1 MCSRCG
7 ADTRARVTDFLE
19 DCTWGHVDCAQARL
33 QAWRAVRKLG
43 VCAVPSRRIKPL
55 TSAPTPAMRLQ
66 AVESDSKLRL
76 WSSFASNSIVGLLF
90 RAGGGMPDLE
100 HPLGACCGGPWSGAQ
115 LPPGPF

>member
-43 VCAVPSRRIKPL
+43 V
-55 TSAPTPAMRLQ
+55 
-66 AVESDSKLRL
+66 
-76 WSSFASNSIVGLLF
+76 
-90 RAGGGMPDLE
+90 
-100 HPLGACCGGPWSGAQ
+100 
-115 LPPGPF
+115 